1 MKYKLLFIESGAAAA
16 RIEKALLPLLND
28 EGYKVDRV
36 DQIGKNY
43 VYLLRK

>member
-1 MKYKLLFIESGAAAA
+1 MKYKLVFIESGAGTTK
-16 RIEKALLPLLND
+16 IEKALLPLLND

-36 DQIGKNY
+36 DQIGRNY

>member
-1 MKYKLLFIESGAAAA
+1 MKYKLVFIESGAAPSK
-16 RIEKALLPLLND
+16 IEKLLLPALND

-36 DQIGKNY
+36 DQIGRNY